1 MCARRLRVRAWL
13 AAVAASAVARGGSI
27 RVLVAALDFFHG
39 SFQGVWKGLQVEGP
53 VMQVFSFI
61 SLCDTSPKGRVSLI
75 VSGCTVQCVSEVG
88 A

>member
-39 SFQGVWKGLQVEGP
+39 SFQGVWKGVQVDRP
-53 VMQVFSFI
+53 VVQVFPFFSP
-61 SLCDTSPKGRVSLI
+61 CGTSRKGRVSLI